1 MDETTSRRVNG
12 RARSAVR
19 IWLGSPRRVADSGS
33 WMWFKDSSPQE
44 SKENPKLYKPCMPGV
59 GGLAGQ
65 DLSGVVALV
74 GSTQAF
80 KLGARTA

>member
-1 MDETTSRRVNG
+1 
-12 RARSAVR
+12 
-19 IWLGSPRRVADSGS
+19 
-33 WMWFKDSSPQE
+33 MWFKDSSPQE